1 MESFTPVSALIGGAM
16 IGAAA
21 ALLLI
26 LTGRVAGVSGVL
38 GGVLSPR
45 RTEVGWR
52 VAFLT
57 GLLVAPLFYGLVA
70 GGLPRININASTGM
84 LAVAGVLVGLGS
96 RLGAGCTSGHGV
108 CGVGRG
114 SLRSLV
120 ATAVFM
126 ATAIATLFV
135 VRHLWGA

>member
-21 ALLLI
+21 AALLI
-26 LTGRVAGVSGVL
+26 VTGRIAGVSGVL
-38 GGVLSPR
+38 GG

-52 VAFLT
+52 VAFLA
-57 GLLVAPLFYGLVA
+57 GLLIAPLFYGLVA
-70 GGLPRININASTGM
+70 GGLPRINVNASTGM

-114 SLRSLV
+114 SARSIV